1 MTVPPASAYPSSF
14 SLRAQGSY
22 EHTSLRAYRDFGH
35 HAVSFAATPAG
46 AGGSMKNRIT
56 GRSAFLALLKDEG
69 ITHLFG
75 NPATTELPIMHAL
88 KDHPDL
94 TYVMA
99 MQESLVVA
107 IADGYSRASGKLVAC
122 NVHVAP
128 GLGNAMGSL
137 YNAQF
142 TGTPWILTAGQ
153 QEQGHGLMEPVLYGP
168 LVRMAEPLVKWA
180 VEVTRLEDLPR
191 IVRRAAKIATTP
203 PTGPVFISLPGDILN
218 AEAGVEL
225 GRSTRVDTRVKPSDE
240 ALAALAA
247 RILKAERPVIIAG
260 DEIVKSDALQEAANL
275 AAALGCPAYQQSAPY
290 GAHFLSESPC
300 FMGALSRL
308 QKQVREVLSPYDLMI
323 VLGADPLRM
332 SVHGGVNPLPEGLPI
347 VQIGLVEW
355 DLAKN
360 YAAEIALKADVR
372 ETLRVLVPALKSS
385 GGAALEARARKSI
398 SELASKNWT
407 ARRSVLVEQISKS
420 KDRSPIVPDFLA
432 LQLVEAMPD
441 NAMLVDEGLTS
452 SRQILALRAH
462 RDRYG
467 YHALASG
474 GIGWGLPASV
484 GVSMANPERPVVCF
498 SGDGSAMYSIQA
510 LWTAAH
516 HKLPLTVVIVNN
528 GGYRIIKQR
537 LLAFHGDDHYVGMD
551 FVDPP
556 VDFTGMAKSLGLEA
570 LRITE
575 AKGLKPALSSAFR
588 RPGAKLIEVVVD
600 GAL

>member
-1 MTVPPASAYPSSF
+1 
-14 SLRAQGSY
+14 
-22 EHTSLRAYRDFGH
+22 
-35 HAVSFAATPAG
+35 
-46 AGGSMKNRIT
+46 MKNRIT

-75 NPATTELPIMHAL
+75 NPGTTELPIMHAL

-107 IADGYSRASGKLVAC
+107 IADGFSRASGRLVAC

-142 TGTPWILTAGQ
+142 TGTPMILTAGQ
-153 QEQGHGLMEPVLYGP
+153 QEQGHGLMEPLLYGP

-218 AEAGVEL
+218 SEAGIEL
-225 GRSTRVDTRVKPSDE
+225 GRSTRVDTRVKPTDE
-240 ALAALAA
+240 ALQALTQ
-247 RILKAERPVIIAG
+247 RILKAQRPVIVAG
-260 DEIVKSDALQEAANL
+260 DEIVKSDALQEAAAL

-290 GAHFLSESPC
+290 GAHFLSESPS

-308 QKQVREVLSPYDLMI
+308 QKQVREVLAPYDLMI

-332 SVHGGVNPLPEGLPI
+332 SVHSEVEPLPDGLPI

-360 YAAEIALKADVR
+360 YGAEIALKADVK
-372 ETLRVLVPALKSS
+372 ETLRALIPALKAA
-385 GGAALEARARKSI
+385 GGAALEARARQGI
-398 SELASKNWT
+398 AELASKNWT
-407 ARRSVLVEQISKS
+407 ARRKLIIEQILKA
-420 KDRSPIVPDFLA
+420 KDKSPIDPDWLS
-432 LQLVEAMPD
+432 LQMIEAMPD
-441 NAMLVDEGLTS
+441 NAILVDEGLTS
-452 SRQILALRAH
+452 GRQILGLRPH

-484 GVSMANPERPVVCF
+484 GVSMANPTRPVVCY

-516 HKLPLTVVIVNN
+516 HKLPLNVVIANN

-537 LLAFHGDDHYVGMD
+537 LLAFHGDDNYVGMD
-551 FVDPP
+551 FVDPK
-556 VDFTGMAKSLGLEA
+556 VDFAGLATSLGLEA
-570 LRITE
+570 IRITE
-575 AKGLKPALSSAFR
+575 PSELKTKLSSAFS
-588 RPGAKLIEVVVD
+588 RPGAKLIEVMVD
-600 GAL
+600 GTV

>member
-1 MTVPPASAYPSSF
+1 
-14 SLRAQGSY
+14 
-22 EHTSLRAYRDFGH
+22 
-35 HAVSFAATPAG
+35 
-46 AGGSMKNRIT
+46 MKNRIT

-75 NPATTELPIMHAL
+75 NPGTTELPIMHAL

-107 IADGYSRASGKLVAC
+107 IADGFSRASGRLVAC

-142 TGTPWILTAGQ
+142 TGTPMILTAGQ
-153 QEQGHGLMEPVLYGP
+153 QEQGHGLMEPLLYGP

-218 AEAGVEL
+218 SEAGIEL

-240 ALAALAA
+240 ALQALTQ
-247 RILKAERPVIIAG
+247 RILKAQRPVIIAG
-260 DEIVKSDALQEAANL
+260 DEIVKSDALQEAASL
-275 AAALGCPAYQQSAPY
+275 AATLGCAAYQQSAPY
-290 GAHFLSESPC
+290 GAHFLSESPS

-332 SVHGGVNPLPEGLPI
+332 SVHSEVDPLPEGLPI
-347 VQIGLVEW
+347 VQVGLVEW

-360 YAAEIALKADVR
+360 YGAEIALKADVK
-372 ETLRVLVPALKSS
+372 ETLRALVPALKAA
-385 GGAALEARARKSI
+385 GGTALEARAKQGI
-398 SELASKNWT
+398 AELASKNWT
-407 ARRSVLVEQISKS
+407 AKRKLIVEQIAKA
-420 KDRSPIVPDFLA
+420 KDKSPIDPDWLT
-432 LQLVEAMPD
+432 LQMIEAMPE
-441 NAMLVDEGLTS
+441 NAILVDEGLTS
-452 SRQILALRAH
+452 GRQILALRPH

-484 GVSMANPERPVVCF
+484 GVSMANPTRPVVCY

-516 HKLPLTVVIVNN
+516 HKLPLNVVICNN

-551 FVDPP
+551 FADPP
-556 VDFTGMAKSLGLEA
+556 VDFAGIAKSLGVEA
-570 LRITE
+570 IKITDASE
-575 AKGLKPALSSAFR
+575 LKSKLSSAFG

-600 GAL
+600 GTV

>member
-1 MTVPPASAYPSSF
+1 
-14 SLRAQGSY
+14 
-22 EHTSLRAYRDFGH
+22 
-35 HAVSFAATPAG
+35 
-46 AGGSMKNRIT
+46 MKNRIT

-75 NPATTELPIMHAL
+75 NPGTTELPIMHAL

-137 YNAQF
+137 FNARF
-142 TGTPWILTAGQ
+142 TGTPMILTAGQ

-168 LVRMAEPLVKWA
+168 LVQMAEPLVKWA

-218 AEAGVEL
+218 SEAGIEL
-225 GRSTRVDTRVKPSDE
+225 GRSTRIDTRVKPSDE
-240 ALAALAA
+240 SLQALVG
-247 RILKAERPVIIAG
+247 RILKAQHPVIITG
-260 DEIVKSDALQEAANL
+260 DEIVKSDALQEAA
-275 AAALGCPAYQQSAPY
+275 AFAEALGAPAFQCSTPY
-290 GAHFLSESPC
+290 GAQFLSESPC

-332 SVHGGVNPLPEGLPI
+332 SVYSEVDPLPDSLSI
-347 VQIGLVEW
+347 VQVGLVDW

-360 YAAEIALKADVR
+360 YGAEIAIKADVK
-372 ETLRVLVPALKSS
+372 ETLKALVPALKAA
-385 GGAALEARARKSI
+385 GGTALEARAKKGVA
-398 SELASKNWT
+398 ELATKNWT
-407 ARRSVLVEQISKS
+407 ARRKPLMEQISKAAG
-420 KDRSPIVPDFLA
+420 KSPIDPDYLS
-432 LQLVEAMPD
+432 LQVVEAMPD
-441 NAMLVDEGLTS
+441 NAILVDEGLTS
-452 SRQILALRAH
+452 GRQLLSLRPH

-474 GIGWGLPASV
+474 GIGWGVPASV
-484 GVSMANPERPVVCF
+484 GVSLANPQRPVVCF

-516 HKLPLTVVIVNN
+516 HKLPLNVVICNN

-570 LRITE
+570 IRITDPAE
-575 AKGLKPALSSAFR
+575 LKPKLTDAFK
-588 RPGAKLIEVVVD
+588 RPGAKLIEVVLSNAVN
-600 GAL
+600 

>member
-1 MTVPPASAYPSSF
+1 
-14 SLRAQGSY
+14 
-22 EHTSLRAYRDFGH
+22 
-35 HAVSFAATPAG
+35 
-46 AGGSMKNRIT
+46 MKNRIT

-75 NPATTELPIMHAL
+75 NPGTTELPIMHAL

-107 IADGYSRASGKLVAC
+107 IADGFSRASGKLVAC

-128 GLGNAMGSL
+128 GLGNALGSL
-137 YNAQF
+137 FNAKF
-142 TGTPWILTAGQ
+142 TGTPMILTAGQ

-168 LVRMAEPLVKWA
+168 LVQMAEPLVKWA

-191 IVRRAAKIATTP
+191 IVHRAAKIATTP

-218 AEAGVEL
+218 TEAGIDL
-225 GRSTRVDTRVKPSDE
+225 GCSTRVDTRVKPSDE
-240 ALAALAA
+240 ALQALVQ
-247 RILKAERPVIIAG
+247 RILKAQRPVIVTG
-260 DEIVKSDALQEAANL
+260 DEIVKSDALNE
-275 AAALGCPAYQQSAPY
+275 AAALAETLGAPAYQCSTPY

-332 SVHGGVNPLPEGLPI
+332 SVYSEVDPMPDGLTMI
-347 VQIGLVEW
+347 QIGLIDW

-360 YAAEIALKADVR
+360 YGAEIALKADVK
-372 ETLRVLVPALKSS
+372 ETLRALVPALKAA
-385 GGAALEARARKSI
+385 GGAALETRAKRGVA
-398 SELASKNWT
+398 ELASKNWT
-407 ARRSVLVEQISKS
+407 AKRKALIEQIAKA
-420 KDRSPIVPDFLA
+420 KDKSPIDPDYLT
-432 LQLVEAMPD
+432 LGLVEAMPE
-441 NAMLVDEGLTS
+441 NAILVDEGLTS
-452 SRQILALRAH
+452 GRQILALRPH

-474 GIGWGLPASV
+474 GIGWGVPASV
-484 GVSMANPERPVVCF
+484 GVSLANPARPVVCF

-516 HKLPLTVVIVNN
+516 HKLPLNVVIANN

-551 FVDPP
+551 FVDPR
-556 VDFTGMAKSLGLEA
+556 VDFSGLARSLGLEA
-570 LRITE
+570 IRIGDPKE
-575 AKGLKPALSSAFR
+575 LKPKLSDAFK
-588 RPGAKLIEVVVD
+588 RPGAKLIEVMVD
-600 GAL
+600 GSV

>member
-1 MTVPPASAYPSSF
+1 
-14 SLRAQGSY
+14 
-22 EHTSLRAYRDFGH
+22 
-35 HAVSFAATPAG
+35 
-46 AGGSMKNRIT
+46 MKNRIA

-75 NPATTELPIMHAL
+75 NPGTTELPIMHAL

-99 MQESLVVA
+99 MHEGLVVA
-107 IADGYSRASGKLVAC
+107 IADGYSRASGRLVAC

-142 TGTPWILTAGQ
+142 TGTPMILTAGQ
-153 QEQGHGLMEPVLYGP
+153 QEQGHGLMEPLLYGP

-191 IVRRAAKIATTP
+191 IVRRAAKVATTP

-218 AEAGVEL
+218 SEAGIDL
-225 GRSTRVDTRVKPSDE
+225 GRSTRVDTRVRPSQE
-240 ALAALAA
+240 ALQALVQ
-247 RILKAERPVIIAG
+247 RILKAQRPVIIAG
-260 DEIVKSDALQEAANL
+260 DEIVKSDALHEAAAL
-275 AAALGCPAYQQSAPY
+275 AETLGCPAYQQTVAY

-300 FMGALSRL
+300 FMGALNRE
-308 QKQVREVLSPYDLMI
+308 QAQVRQTLSSYDLLI
-323 VLGADPLRM
+323 GLGADPLRM
-332 SVHGGVNPLPEGLPI
+332 SVHSEVDPLPDGLAM
-347 VQIGLVEW
+347 VQIGLVDW

-360 YAAEIALKADVR
+360 YGVDVALKADVR
-372 ETLRVLVPALKSS
+372 ETLRDLLPALKAA
-385 GGAALEARARKSI
+385 GGATLEARARQGVA
-398 SELASKNWT
+398 ELVSKNWT
-407 ARRSVLVEQISKS
+407 ARRAGIVEQITKASN
-420 KDRSPIVPDFLA
+420 RAPIDPEWLT
-432 LQLVEAMPD
+432 LQVVEALPD
-441 NAMLVDEGLTS
+441 NAIVVDEGLTS
-452 SRQILALRAH
+452 SRKLTALRPY
-462 RDRYG
+462 RDRYS

-484 GVSMANPERPVVCF
+484 GVSLANPDRPVVCF

-516 HKLPLTVVIVNN
+516 HKLPLSVVIANN

-537 LLAFHGDDHYVGMD
+537 LLSFHGDDNYIGMD

-556 VDFTGMAKSLGLEA
+556 VDFSGIARSLGCEA
-570 LRITE
+570 IKITDPAE
-575 AKGLKPALSSAFR
+575 LKERLSSAFR
-588 RPGAKLIEVVVD
+588 RPGAKLIEVVTD
-600 GAL
+600 GTV

>member
-1 MTVPPASAYPSSF
+1 
-14 SLRAQGSY
+14 
-22 EHTSLRAYRDFGH
+22 
-35 HAVSFAATPAG
+35 
-46 AGGSMKNRIT
+46 MKNRIT

-75 NPATTELPIMHAL
+75 NPGTTELPIMHAL

-107 IADGYSRASGKLVAC
+107 IADGFSRASGRLVAC

-128 GLGNAMGSL
+128 GLGNALGSL
-137 YNAQF
+137 YNASF
-142 TGTPWILTAGQ
+142 TGTPMILTAGQ

-168 LVRMAEPLVKWA
+168 LVQMAEPLVKWA
-180 VEVTRLEDLPR
+180 VEVSRLEDLPR

-218 AEAGVEL
+218 SEAGIEL
-225 GRSTRVDTRVKPSDE
+225 GRSTRIDTRVKPSDE
-240 ALAALAA
+240 ALQALVA
-247 RILKAERPVIIAG
+247 RILKAQRPVIVAG
-260 DEIVKSDALQEAANL
+260 DEVVKSDALKEAASL
-275 AAALGCPAYQQSAPY
+275 AEALGAPAYQCSTPY

-332 SVHGGVNPLPEGLPI
+332 SVYSEVDPLPDGLSI
-347 VQIGLVEW
+347 VQIGLVDW

-360 YAAEIALKADVR
+360 YGAEIALKADVR
-372 ETLRVLVPALKSS
+372 ETLRALVPALKAA
-385 GGAALEARARKSI
+385 GGAALETRARHGI
-398 SELASKNWT
+398 AELASRNWS
-407 ARRSVLVEQISKS
+407 ARRKAVVEQIVKA
-420 KDRSPIVPDFLA
+420 KDKSPIDPDFLT

-441 NAMLVDEGLTS
+441 NAIMVDEGLTS
-452 SRQILALRAH
+452 GRQILSLRPH
-462 RDRYG
+462 RERYG

-484 GVSMANPERPVVCF
+484 GVSLANPRRPVVCF

-516 HKLPLTVVIVNN
+516 HKLPLSVVIANN

-537 LLAFHGDDHYVGMD
+537 LLAFHGDDNYVGMD

-556 VDFTGMAKSLGLEA
+556 VDFAGLARALGCEA
-570 LRITE
+570 IKVSDPGE
-575 AKGLKPALSSAFR
+575 LKPTFASAFN
-588 RPGAKLIEVVVD
+588 RPGTKLIEVIVEGKV
-600 GAL
+600 

>member
-1 MTVPPASAYPSSF
+1 M
-14 SLRAQGSY
+14 
-22 EHTSLRAYRDFGH
+22 
-35 HAVSFAATPAG
+35 
-46 AGGSMKNRIT
+46 MNRIT

-75 NPATTELPIMHAL
+75 NPGTTELPIMHAL

-94 TYVMA
+94 TYMMA

-137 YNAQF
+137 FNASF
-142 TGTPWILTAGQ
+142 TGTPMILTAGQ

-218 AEAGVEL
+218 AEAGIEL

-240 ALAALAA
+240 ALQALVA
-247 RILKAERPVIIAG
+247 RILKAERPVIITG
-260 DEIVKSDALQEAANL
+260 DEIVKSDALHEAAQF
-275 AAALGCPAYQQSAPY
+275 AETLGAPAYQCSTPY
-290 GAHFLSESPC
+290 GAHFLSESPS

-323 VLGADPLRM
+323 VLGADPLGM
-332 SVHGGVNPLPEGLPI
+332 SVYSEVDPLPDGLGI
-347 VQIGLVEW
+347 VQIGLVDW

-360 YAAEIALKADVR
+360 YGAEIALKADVK
-372 ETLRVLVPALKSS
+372 ETLRALIPALKAAG
-385 GGAALEARARKSI
+385 GGALETRAKQDLAALAP
-398 SELASKNWT
+398 KNWT
-407 ARRSVLVEQISKS
+407 AKRKGVIEQISKAS
-420 KDRSPIVPDFLA
+420 NKSPIDPDWLA
-432 LQLVEAMPD
+432 LQVVEAMPD
-441 NAMLVDEGLTS
+441 NAILVDEGLTS
-452 SRQILALRAH
+452 SRQILSMRPH

-484 GVSMANPERPVVCF
+484 GVSLANPNRPVVCY
-498 SGDGSAMYSIQA
+498 SGDGSSMYSIQS
-510 LWTAAH
+510 LWTAAN
-516 HKLPLTVVIVNN
+516 HKLPLTFIIVNN

-551 FVDPP
+551 FIDPP
-556 VDFTGMAKSLGLEA
+556 VDFTGVARSLGLEA
-570 LRITE
+570 IKVTDP
-575 AKGLKPALSSAFR
+575 GQLKLVLSSAIG
-588 RPGAKLIEVVVD
+588 RPGTKLIEVVVNNSVN
-600 GAL
+600 